1 VAGIAQQQRAG
12 IMIGRVLITPG
23 TKVGLILAA
32 EERKLLLDSL
42 CLDDV
47 SAETL
52 RITPVEEPV
61 SLTLDQWDDFSC
73 CVATEARRTMDED
86 RLWRLYAVFVSVER
100 LFQTF
105 TEDMAEAELP

>member
-1 VAGIAQQQRAG
+1 MVGERY
-12 IMIGRVLITPG
+12 ITPG

-32 EERKLLLDSL
+32 VERKLLLDSL

-52 RITPVEEPV
+52 RVTPVEESV

-73 CVATEARRTMDED
+73 CVATETRRTMDED
-86 RLWRLYAVFVSVER
+86 RLRRLYAIFVKVER

-105 TEDMAEAELP
+105 TEDLTEHEFS